1 MFHCA
6 KLKWKNVKLTH
17 NSTEEVMMNKW
28 KILRWKDFG
37 WIFLKYQILKNIHP
51 GKNIYFWK
59 YSPLRNIHSLKNSP
73 LKNIHPW
80 KIFTHENI
88 HPLELSTPEKYSLLK
103 NIQP

>member
-1 MFHCA
+1 MENFEME
-6 KLKWKNVKLTH
+6 KFWLKFF
-17 NSTEEVMMNKW
+17 
-28 KILRWKDFG
+28 KISNPE
-37 WIFLKYQILKNIHP
+37 KYSSR
-51 GKNIYFWK
+51 KNIYFWK

-80 KIFTHENI
+80 KIFTRKNI